1 MIGPDAGSRADGTPW
16 VETREGE
23 FFFLNA
29 LLFIPELVVLVP
41 LGVKGLLAVA
51 GRATESVY
59 VDTIPMLAAYV
70 LPWAGWLL
78 LVPIWTT
85 LRNLRM
91 ELPPPAR
98 GALAAMLLSHVGFLG
113 WTLLHWIGTA
123 G

>member
-51 GRATESVY
+51 GRAAESVY

-78 LVPIWTT
+78 VVPIWTT

-98 GALAAMLLSHVGFLG
+98 GALTAMLLSHVGFLG
-113 WTLLHWIGTA
+113 WTLRHWIGTA